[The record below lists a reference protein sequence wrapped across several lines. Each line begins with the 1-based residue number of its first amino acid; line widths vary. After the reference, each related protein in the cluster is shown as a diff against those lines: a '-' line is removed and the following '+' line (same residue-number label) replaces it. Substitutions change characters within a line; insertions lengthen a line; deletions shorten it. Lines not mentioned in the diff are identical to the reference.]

1 MSTLIFSEWPGAWER
16 HIIRKARH
24 SHFFGDDKISL
35 AEQLNRAKQRDQL
48 ELAQFNQH
56 IGELAL
62 ECTSLGEQ
70 SSRAMIT
77 GVKNKID
84 HCYDTACGL
93 GAELDDQKEALA
105 VLNLSLIHI

>member
-24 SHFFGDDKISL
+24 GHFFGDNKISL
-35 AEQLNRAKQRDQL
+35 AEQLTQAKQRDQL

-77 GVKNKID
+77 GVKIKSTIV
-84 HCYDTACGL
+84 TTLLAGW
-93 GAELDDQKEALA
+93 ALNSMTKKKHW
-105 VLNLSLIHI
+105 LY